1 MAGEADRNYGLDAV
15 RAAAIT
21 LVVAAHGKAL
31 VPWSPLR
38 DPLGDACGFLG
49 VELFFV
55 LSGYLIGGI
64 LLRALPAGQPVTT
77 FWLRRWFRTVPAYLL
92 FLGVNVA
99 MSPLVLGGYWL
110 DPSYLVFAQN
120 LAWPMPP
127 LMPESWSLTIE
138 EWSYLTLPLVLLAAL
153 RAPLDARR
161 ATLVGVVLYV
171 VTFTAARAGF
181 AAPDAPWNDG
191 VRRVAFVR
199 LDAIGYGVLVAW
211 AARFH
216 GPALARAARPLAL
229 AGAALT
235 ALSLVAYLQLTAG
248 PGRFARL
255 WLFSLTS
262 AGLALLLPWCAARR
276 APGGWLERAVRHA
289 SLTSY
294 SAYLCH
300 NAVALPLV
308 THLLPGA
315 PWPLA
320 VAVFLALTGAISTAA
335 WAWFERPTTRLRE
348 RFARDDAPAPPGA
361 AVGA

>member
-1 MAGEADRNYGLDAV
+1 MTTGDRNYGLDAV
-15 RAAAIT
+15 RAAAIA
-21 LVVAAHGKAL
+21 LVVASHGRAL
-31 VPWSPLR
+31 VPWTPLR
-38 DPLGDACGFLG
+38 DELGNACGYFG

-64 LLRALPAGQPVTT
+64 LLRSLPAGGSVTT
-77 FWLRRWFRTVPAYLL
+77 FWLRRWFRTVPTYLL

-138 EWSYLTLPLVLLAAL
+138 EWSYLALPLVLLAAL
-153 RAPLDARR
+153 RAPLDRRR
-161 ATLVGVVLYV
+161 AALVGVVAYV
-171 VTFTAARAGF
+171 AIFTAARVGYVD
-181 AAPDAPWNDG
+181 PHLPWNDG
-191 VRRVAFVR
+191 VRRVALVR

-216 GPALARAARPLAL
+216 GPALERLARPLAL
-229 AGAALT
+229 VGAALT
-235 ALSLVAYLQLTAG
+235 AASLVAFLELTEV
-248 PGRFARL
+248 PGRFARVG
-255 WLFSLTS
+255 LFSLTS
-262 AGLALLLPWCAARR
+262 AGLALLLPWCALRP
-276 APGGWLERAVRHA
+276 APGGRLERAVRHV

-300 NAVALPLV
+300 NAVALPLT
-308 THLLPGA
+308 THLVPDL
-315 PWPLA
+315 PWPA
-320 VAVFLALTGAISTAA
+320 RVAVYLALTLGLSTAT

-348 RFARDDAPAPPGA
+348 RFARDDAPPALASVPS
-361 AVGA
+361 